1 MGMQIK
7 SVDNIRPGDLNGI
20 LIVEFDV
27 HYENG
32 QTQHRYTKAYY
43 SSTLP
48 ADLVR
53 DVTSHIQYG
62 LKNQESLANYGDVK
76 FW

>member
-1 MGMQIK
+1 MGSKIN
-7 SVDNIRPGDLNGI
+7 SVDNIRAGDLNGI

-27 HYENG
+27 HYASG
-32 QTQHRYTKAYY
+32 HTQNRYTKAYN
-43 SSTLP
+43 SGVKP

-53 DVTSHIQYG
+53 DVSEHIAYG
-62 LKNQESLANYGDVK
+62 LKHQESLENYGDVK